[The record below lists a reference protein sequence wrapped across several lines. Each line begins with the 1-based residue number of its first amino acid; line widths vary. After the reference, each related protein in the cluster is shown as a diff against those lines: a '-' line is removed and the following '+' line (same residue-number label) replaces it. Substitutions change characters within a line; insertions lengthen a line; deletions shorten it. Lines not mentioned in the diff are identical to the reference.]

1 MQLSRIHFCTIL
13 LVLKR
18 CIQYRMIPY
27 NIGMNTVLIQP
38 VFKAKIY
45 YIYNDKNALYDYIKS
60 I

>member
-1 MQLSRIHFCTIL
+1 MIL
-13 LVLKR
+13 LVLRR

-27 NIGMNTVLIQP
+27 NIGMNTALIQP